1 MAIQQIFRIR
11 AQASDFKADL
21 AMRHQINTNDLYCN
35 QCSNCIEDSF
45 HVLMQCT
52 RYKKARFKLISV
64 ISKVLKIPIT
74 FNLLLYGNDWN
85 ALHLNNNAVRW
96 LDAEIKTFHE
106 LIYKDR
112 KLN

>member
-21 AMRHQINTNDLYCN
+21 ALRHQINMNDLYCT
-35 QCSNCIEDSF
+35 QCTNSIEDSF

-52 RYKKARFKLISV
+52 RYKKARLNLVSMTN
-64 ISKVLKIPIT
+64 KVLNIPIT

-85 ALHLNNNAVRW
+85 ALHLNNNAIRW

-106 LIYKDR
+106 TIYKDR
-112 KLN
+112 KFY